1 MKTFLKYKFIL
12 ESKQKILRVVIIILL
27 IFAALFLFLF
37 RTENPSEKEMM
48 KQNDSVS
55 KTSEQSD
62 ISTEV
67 IIVDIAGEVAN
78 PSVIELPSPSRI
90 NDAIEAAGG
99 LTKQADISQINR
111 AALLSDG
118 EKVYIPTKPII
129 STENQPLADGNGIP
143 GITNDT
149 ENTTKKLININY
161 ATGSELQELPGIG
174 PVTSD
179 KILQYRR
186 EHGLFRKLDDIKK
199 VSGIGD
205 KTYTKLKPF
214 ICI

>member
-1 MKTFLKYKFIL
+1 MKTLLKYKFIL
-12 ESKQKILRVVIIILL
+12 ENKQKIVRVVIIILL

-37 RTENPSEKEMM
+37 RTENPSEKAMM
-48 KQNDSVS
+48 KQNDSDS
-55 KTSEQSD
+55 QTSVQSD
-62 ISTEV
+62 ISTDV
-67 IIVDIAGEVAN
+67 IIVDVAGEVVN

-99 LTKQADISQINR
+99 LTNQADISQINR

-118 EKVYIPTKPII
+118 EKVYIPTKPIS
-129 STENQPLADGNGIP
+129 STENLPLANENGIP
-143 GITNDT
+143 GIANDT

-174 PVTSD
+174 PVMSD
-179 KILQYRR
+179 KIIQYRR
-186 EHGLFRKLDDIKK
+186 EHGLFRKLEDIKK

-205 KTYTKLKPF
+205 KTYAKFKPF